1 MADTLSSIH
10 RFIIQNIRLHG
21 KYCKYSQSV
30 NYIKKAQNARQH
42 SCLLLKKKTHVV
54 YEELNHF
61 PSSCCQEYRWFLFFC
76 CWRSGLVLVL
86 ISFCTAAPS
95 WCWLSLNFSSSPSP
109 SASNIFVRSPHKQ
122 NNFLSTTNSVY
133 IGIRC
138 ILQFL
143 KQHCMQEHKILNS
156 L

>member
-30 NYIKKAQNARQH
+30 NYIKKEQNAHQH

-95 WCWLSLNFSSSPSP
+95 WCWLSLNFSSSPSQSP
-109 SASNIFVRSPHKQ
+109 SPSNISKIISSQWQILYILVSDWFCNIW
-122 NNFLSTTNSVY
+122 NNIAGT
-133 IGIRC
+133 
-138 ILQFL
+138 
-143 KQHCMQEHKILNS
+143 
-156 L
+156 